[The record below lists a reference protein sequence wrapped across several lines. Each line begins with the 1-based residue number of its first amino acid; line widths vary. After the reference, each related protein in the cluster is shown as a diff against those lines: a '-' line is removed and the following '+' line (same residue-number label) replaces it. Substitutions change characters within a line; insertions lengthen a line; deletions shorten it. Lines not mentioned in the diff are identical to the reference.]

1 MTTDLRF
8 AQPPGGASFVLGAD
22 VGNDTPPVDG
32 RFSGSL
38 PALVFSARAIPN
50 ASATFAAT
58 LPAMTLATTGEY
70 RSRAARP
77 VVGSVS
83 SGWQH
88 ATGFLAGA
96 QERVES
102 TQRFVFGAGTR
113 WQAALSQ
120 IVGVESRRAAVLARC
135 DVLATVRFGAAWRL
149 DTGVI
154 RASHQDGVHLRTARV
169 FTFAEA
175 QRLPAVRAEVRH
187 QEGLRDRRREFTSRF
202 QEAVPHAGRTLTEII
217 QSARELHRDW
227 RTRWQGAMRPQPGH
241 HPVVPVDDGEEP
253 PFDPCYMPNPN
264 LLFALRAATDAHLL
278 FLCENHP
285 APGQGRT
292 VVVPIRRVY
301 VVLNHVTLHRWPDG
315 AAVPVFT
322 LSLSLDAASW
332 TWGFEA
338 SLPAIAEPLIAAT
351 DGASPVELIAH
362 VNGTDFRVLAENLSR
377 ERSFGEASLKLS
389 GRGRNAVLS
398 APYAPVLS
406 FTNPQPRTAR
416 QLMDD
421 VLTVNGVPLG
431 WDIDWNLIDWNVP
444 AGVFA
449 QQGTWIEAIAAIAGA
464 AGGYVM
470 PHPNAAVLRVRHR
483 YPVAPWDW
491 PAVTPDLVLPVDVV
505 QRESLRWLEKPAY
518 NRVFVSGQGAGV
530 LGQVTRAGT
539 AGNLVAPM
547 IVDPLITEAAA
558 ARQRGIA
565 VLADTG
571 MQFEVGLRL
580 PVLPETGIV
589 EPGVFIEYQDDSV
602 ARRGLV
608 RATRIEAGLPDVWQT
623 LTVEC
628 HA

>member
-1 MTTDLRF
+1 MTIDLRF

-22 VGNDTPPVDG
+22 VGNGTPPIDG
-32 RFSGSL
+32 LFAGSL
-38 PALVFSARAIPN
+38 SALVFSARAIPN
-50 ASATFAAT
+50 ASAIFAAT
-58 LPAMTLATTGEY
+58 LPAMTFSAIGEY

-83 SGWQH
+83 LGWQH
-88 ATGFLAGA
+88 AVGFLAGA

-102 TQRFVFGAGTR
+102 TQRFVFGADSR
-113 WQAALSQ
+113 WQAALPQ

-149 DTGVI
+149 ATSVV
-154 RASHQDGVHLRTARV
+154 RVPHQDGVHLRTARV

-175 QRLPAVRAEVRH
+175 VRLPAVRAEVRH
-187 QEGLRDRRREFTSRF
+187 HEGLRDRRREFSSRF
-202 QEAVPHAGRTLTEII
+202 QDAVRHAGRTLTEII

-227 RTRWQGAMRPQPGH
+227 RTRWQDAMRPPPGR
-241 HPVVPVDDGEEP
+241 HPVIPVDDGEEP
-253 PFDPCYMPNPN
+253 PFDPCYTPNPN

-278 FLCENHP
+278 FFCENHP
-285 APGQGRT
+285 APGQGGT

-315 AAVPVFT
+315 VAVPVFT

-338 SLPAIAEPLIAAT
+338 SLPAMAESLVAPV
-351 DGASPVELIAH
+351 DGATPVELVAH
-362 VNGTDFRVLAENLSR
+362 VNGTDFRVLAESLSR
-377 ERSFGEASLKLS
+377 ERAFGEASLRVS
-389 GRGRNAVLS
+389 GRGRNAVLA
-398 APYAPVLS
+398 APFAPVLN
-406 FTNPQPRTAR
+406 FANPNPRTAR

-431 WDIDWNLIDWNVP
+431 WDVDWGLVDWNVP

-449 QQGTWIEAIAAIAGA
+449 QQGTWIEAVAAIAAA
-464 AGGYVM
+464 AGGYLL
-470 PHPNAAVLRVRHR
+470 PHPNDTVLRVRHR

-491 PAVTPDLVLPVDVV
+491 PALTPDLVLPVDAVS
-505 QRESLRWLEKPAY
+505 RESVRWLEKPAY
-518 NRVFVSGQGAGV
+518 NRVFVSGQNAGV
-530 LGQVTRAGT
+530 LGQVTRTGT
-539 AGNLVAPM
+539 AGNLIAPM

-558 ARQRGIA
+558 ARQRGLA

-571 MQFEVGLRL
+571 KQFEVGLRL

-589 EPGVFIEYQDDSV
+589 EPGTFIEYQDGSV
-602 ARRGLV
+602 ARIGLV
-608 RATRIEAGLPDVWQT
+608 RSTRIEAGLPEVWQT
-623 LTVEC
+623 LGVEC

>member
-1 MTTDLRF
+1 MNPVDLRF
-8 AQPPGGASFVLGAD
+8 VHPPGAALVLGGEPVEQPLAD
-22 VGNDTPPVDG
+22 AELVAT
-32 RFSGSL
+32 L
-38 PALVFSARAIPN
+38 PALRFAALAIPN
-50 ASATFAAT
+50 ASATLTTTFPALQFAAS
-58 LPAMTLATTGEY
+58 ADY
-70 RSRAARP
+70 QSRAVRP
-77 VVGSVS
+77 VVGSLTTRWQPAS
-83 SGWQH
+83 SV
-88 ATGFLAGA
+88 LLGA
-96 QERVES
+96 QERV
-102 TQRFVFGAGTR
+102 GATLR
-113 WQAALSQ
+113 HTLASRAPWQTAKAQ
-120 IVGVESRRAAVLARC
+120 PVDVESRRAVLLARLPIWTRVPFDSALSASSSPVC
-135 DVLATVRFGAAWRL
+135 VPHDEAIRLRIARTSRFE
-149 DTGVI
+149 V
-154 RASHQDGVHLRTARV
+154 
-169 FTFAEA
+169 A
-175 QRLPAVRAEVRH
+175 QPFDPMERRIAH
-187 QEGLRDRRREFTSRF
+187 QEGHRDRRRAIASHW
-202 QEAVPHAGRTLTEII
+202 QEAASHAGRAL
-217 QSARELHRDW
+217 REAIKPAVALHRS
-227 RTRWQGAMRPQPGH
+227 RNTRWQNAMRPPPGL
-241 HPVVPVDDGEEP
+241 HPAVPGPDDETP
-253 PFDPCYMPNPN
+253 PLDPCYTPNPH
-264 LLFALRAATDAHLL
+264 LQFVARAAANGHLV

-285 APGQGRT
+285 APDDGGA

-315 AAVPVFT
+315 VPVPVFS
-322 LSLSLDAASW
+322 LSLSLDTASW

-338 SLPAIAEPLIAAT
+338 TLPAIAEPLIAAT

-589 EPGVFIEYQDDSV
+589 EPGTFIEYQDGSI
-602 ARRGLV
+602 ARLGLV
-608 RATRIEAGLPDVWQT
+608 RSTRIEAGLPEVWQT
-623 LTVEC
+623 LGVEC
-628 HA
+628 DA